1 MIKHFFNKRY
11 PQNYIIRRPITGTL
25 ILFLFSFV
33 FTLLYHPL
41 NVHRSFY
48 FEFEATILLYTVP
61 CSIVAGLSIYLMRLI
76 PFFRNTGKWNVFKEI
91 LFIYLVLQLMGI
103 TIFLLGFALEGP
115 AEMSR
120 WNLNTFI
127 NSSIGAFL
135 IYLLPFTFFSLINA
149 RFLFLNFQ
157 STVNTFHEEGKQE
170 LMVHIHS
177 SLKKESL
184 DFKADELVYAMADGN
199 YVMFHLYRENS
210 MVKIPIRN
218 SISDIEKQ
226 LHKNPMYFRSHRG
239 FIINLFKVKEK
250 RGNASGY
257 ILKMHHTNE
266 KVPVSRSRINE
277 FDRLLD
283 KYLFKV

>member
-1 MIKHFFNKRY
+1 MIKRFFEKRY
-11 PQNYIIRRPITGTL
+11 PQNYIIRKPIPGAL
-25 ILFLFSFV
+25 ILFLFSSV

-48 FEFEATILLYTVP
+48 FGFEATILLYTVP
-61 CSIVAGLSIYLMRLI
+61 CSIVAGISIYLLRRI
-76 PFFRNTGKWNVFKEI
+76 PFFRNTGKWNVFREI
-91 LFIYLVLQLMGI
+91 LIIYLVLQLMGV

-115 AEMSR
+115 AEWNR
-120 WNLNTFI
+120 WNLDTFI

-135 IYLLPFTFFSLINA
+135 IYMLPFAFFSLINA

-157 STVNTFHEEGKQE
+157 SAVNTIQEEGKQE

-199 YVMFHLYRENS
+199 YVMFHLYRENG

-218 SISDIEKQ
+218 SIADIEQQ
-226 LHKNPMYFRSHRG
+226 LNKIPMYYRSHRG

-257 ILKMHHTNE
+257 FLKMHHTNE
-266 KVPVSRSRINE
+266 KVPVSRSRIAE
-277 FDRLLD
+277 FDCLLQ
-283 KYLFKV
+283 KYHS